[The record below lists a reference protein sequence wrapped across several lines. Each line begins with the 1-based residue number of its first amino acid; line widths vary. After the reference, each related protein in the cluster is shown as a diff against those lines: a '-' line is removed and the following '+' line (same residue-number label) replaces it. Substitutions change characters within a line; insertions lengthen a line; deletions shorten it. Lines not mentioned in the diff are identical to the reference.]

1 MNDIAEKI
9 SEVVAESM
17 AARQAEMAA
26 LLERVRNDIESL
38 QRALNTF
45 PGTAPQAD
53 AKRAPAANGRR
64 RRRKTQAPEKA
75 ETSQAASSKTAA
87 KRTRR
92 EKTAEERG
100 EISKRM
106 TAYWQRKRGEKAG
119 SRG

>member
-9 SEVVAESM
+9 SSVVAEVM
-17 AARQAEMAA
+17 AAKQAEVAA
-26 LLERVRNDIESL
+26 LLEKVRNDVDSL
-38 QRALNTF
+38 QGALSTS
-45 PGTAPQAD
+45 PGTAPQTN

-64 RRRKTQAPEKA
+64 RRRKAQASEKA